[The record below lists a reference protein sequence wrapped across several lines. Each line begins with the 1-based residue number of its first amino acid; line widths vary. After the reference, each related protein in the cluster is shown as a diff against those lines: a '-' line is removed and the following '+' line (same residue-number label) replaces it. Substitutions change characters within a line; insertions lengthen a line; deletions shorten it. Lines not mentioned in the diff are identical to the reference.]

1 MYKRET
7 ICNTKYFS
15 LCLRAPG
22 FMMMSLMYDENER
35 PSSAQVRAGPVVFE
49 TLDL

>member
-1 MYKRET
+1 MV
-7 ICNTKYFS
+7 
-15 LCLRAPG
+15 
-22 FMMMSLMYDENER
+22 SLMYDENER